1 MTHHKARHLFLAA
14 SIAAITQLFP
24 GCAKKNPVEPDILC
38 GVSRANLTGAI
49 KHDPILFVHGYG
61 GANENFCTMIDR
73 FRSDGW
79 SENELYAYDYS
90 FVASFATDA
99 QEIRTQI
106 DAIVSRTGASKVDI
120 IAHSAGSVSSRY
132 YLKNLG
138 GDSRVDA
145 WVSLAGPNHG
155 TDTSDNCSFTPC
167 LEIRLNSPFLA
178 ALNSGDETPG
188 PVRYATWW
196 SPCDETINPDSSVP
210 LVGATNNQT
219 SCLAHFNL
227 LIDPIVYQQVRDW
240 VR

>member
-1 MTHHKARHLFLAA
+1 MIVTAAVAVMA
-14 SIAAITQLFP
+14 SIIP
-24 GCAKKNPVEPDILC
+24 GCAKKNPVEPDVLC
-38 GVSRANLTGAI
+38 GVSRANLSGAL

-73 FRSDGW
+73 FRADGW

-90 FVASFATDA
+90 FVASLATSA
-99 QEIRTQI
+99 QEIRSQI

-132 YLKNLG
+132 YIRNLG

-155 TDTSDNCSFTPC
+155 TDTADNCSFTPC
-167 LEIRLNSPFLA
+167 LEIRLGSTFLA
-178 ALNSGDETPG
+178 ALNTGDETPG

-196 SPCDETINPDSSVP
+196 SACDETINPDTSTP

-240 VR
+240 IR

>member
-1 MTHHKARHLFLAA
+1 MRNHKSGNLFFAA
-14 SIAAITQLFP
+14 LIAAMTQFLP
-24 GCAKKNPVEPDILC
+24 GCAKKNPVEPEELC
-38 GVSRANLTGAI
+38 GVSRTTPAGSI

-73 FRSDGW
+73 FRSDGY

-99 QEIRTQI
+99 QEIKSQI
-106 DAIVSRTGASKVDI
+106 DQIVSRTGASRVDI

-155 TDTSDNCSFTPC
+155 TDTADNCSFAPC
-167 LEIRLNSPFLA
+167 LEIRLGSSFLA

-196 SPCDETINPDSSVP
+196 SPCDETINPDASVP
-210 LVGATNNQT
+210 LAGATNTQT
-219 SCLAHFNL
+219 SCLAHYNL
-227 LIDPIVYQQVRDW
+227 LIDPVVYSQVRDW